1 MFVCV
6 DVNVLYFGGWLAKF
20 LPIKAAA
27 TKKAV
32 IKKLATSF
40 AVTTCQRQC
49 IQEDRTA
56 TATSNGK
63 IHISSSY
70 AYNNMLWAA
79 ITRENIPQKPFINF
93 TALLKLPLDVLI
105 AVDGVLVAAVVVLIV
120 VVAACDE
127 DTPQWWQP
135 LQGIILPKWLTD
147 RLAD

>member
-1 MFVCV
+1 MCV

-27 TKKAV
+27 SKKAV

-70 AYNNMLWAA
+70 AYNNML
-79 ITRENIPQKPFINF
+79 
-93 TALLKLPLDVLI
+93 
-105 AVDGVLVAAVVVLIV
+105 
-120 VVAACDE
+120 
-127 DTPQWWQP
+127 
-135 LQGIILPKWLTD
+135 
-147 RLAD
+147 